1 MTGMTTIGATS
12 LSSYNN
18 RTITIAISGL
28 CNQATSR
35 HSNYVIQIPYSRLNS
50 TLQSVRRSGAQI
62 TSITLNGQP
71 APSQANPIETVIEP
85 VIETVIEPVIE
96 AVIEPV
102 IEAIEPV
109 IETVIEPTIANPAP
123 PIATR
128 PAATSRV
135 AQPVAHGHGFRVDS
149 DPKKSKKRKR

>member
-35 HSNYVIQIPYSRLNS
+35 HSNYVIQIPYSRLS
-50 TLQSVRRSGAQI
+50 TTMKSIGRSGAKI
-62 TSITLNGQP
+62 VSVTLNGQP
-71 APSQANPIETVIEP
+71 APSQSNPIET
-85 VIETVIEPVIE
+85 IEPVIE

-102 IEAIEPV
+102 SEV
-109 IETVIEPTIANPAP
+109 VIEPTIANPATISP
-123 PIATR
+123 TGTR
-128 PAATSRV
+128 PAAASSA

-149 DPKKSKKRKR
+149 DPKKAKKRKR

>member
-50 TLQSVRRSGAQI
+50 TLQSVRRSGAKI
-62 TSITLNGQP
+62 TSISLNGQP

-85 VIETVIEPVIE
+85 VIEAVIEPVIE
-96 AVIEPV
+96 AV
-102 IEAIEPV
+102 EPV
-109 IETVIEPTIANPAP
+109 IETVIEPTIANPAT

-128 PAATSRV
+128 PAATSRA